1 MLVKNYVLFHF
12 FGWNLFVQLVILRSN
27 PAREA
32 FVEMCADDYVQK
44 MTFDSYLYKV
54 VVPGNPLDD
63 IKLAFN
69 TIGSLIRANALR
81 KESEKMTV

>member
-1 MLVKNYVLFHF
+1 M
-12 FGWNLFVQLVILRSN
+12 
-27 PAREA
+27 
-32 FVEMCADDYVQK
+32 EMCADDYVQK